1 MSIYARNVVRPQNTR
16 RTPTGCA
23 GCRDRAAVSRGC
35 CGRRRCRVHAAWC
48 AAARHGYRDRI
59 LSAFVRDGTKTK
71 TDAGPPAT
79 DIQATLTV
87 IGRRTAIG
95 TGLPDLGNAHIPKAI
110 LYGANLSRAYLS
122 DADLRGANL
131 RDAFLRGAF
140 LRGADLSRAD
150 LRRAHLSDAYLSGA
164 ILSGA

>member
-1 MSIYARNVVRPQNTR
+1 MSINARNVVRPQNTR

-95 TGLPDLGNAHIPKAI
+95 TGLPDLGNAHNPKANLI
-110 LYGANLSRAYLS
+110 NANLSA
-122 DADLRGANL
+122 ADLRGAYWITQTQL
-131 RDAFLRGAF
+131 DQACGTDVELDPVMA
-140 LRGADLSRAD
+140 LKPCP
-150 LRRAHLSDAYLSGA
+150 
-164 ILSGA
+164 